1 MKALQ
6 DKTNVTAPDATWPY
20 GDLNDNPGDNSGT
33 PVNKELL
40 TDVLQ
45 LMEKI
50 IDEAGITPN
59 GNPDNDANGW
69 QLYEALVSGGRKY
82 WVYTALITQSG
93 TNAPTVKVLENTL
106 PAGAIVW
113 AYSAPGIYTGTL
125 VGAFTA
131 DKTFAGIQQNQVDRA
146 LVIGRTSAD
155 VVTIVTSDYSGT
167 EQNGSMTDA
176 SIEIR
181 VYR

>member
-1 MKALQ
+1 MKLLQ
-6 DKTNVTAPDATWPY
+6 NKTNVTAPDATWPY
-20 GDLNDNPGDNSGT
+20 GDLNDNTGSNTGT
-33 PVNKELL
+33 PVNKELM

-45 LMEKI
+45 LMEKLM
-50 IDEAGITPN
+50 DEAGITAN
-59 GNPDNDANGW
+59 GDPDNDANGW
-69 QLYEALVSGGRKY
+69 QLFEALQSASKKY

-93 TNAPTVKVLENTL
+93 TSAPTVTVLENTL

-125 VGAFTA
+125 TGAFTA
-131 DKTFAGIQQNQVDRA
+131 DKTFLGIQQNQVDRA

-155 VVTIVTSDYSGT
+155 VVTVVTSDYSGT
-167 EQNGSMTDA
+167 EQNGSMTQA
-176 SIEIR
+176 CIEIR